1 MRYGWLWIF
10 VSFSFSAL
18 NASAQ
23 DAESFIEYTV
33 KKGDTCTGIAKE
45 VYGSGQLCYKMISKY
60 NKMSKKFVI
69 IPGQTLR
76 LPSRQELGVKDPD
89 PDAILSAKKGQ
100 VQARSPSTESW
111 KDAARGASLW
121 KLWRVNS
128 GEKSSAEVSFTR
140 IKGRLEMRENTLVI
154 IYGPQNSKTQTSTS
168 SRASLERGTL
178 RSRLGELS
186 GADKPELIVETPAAQ
201 ATINA
206 QGQTIFDV
214 EQNGTTRVANL
225 DSKGVSLEGRDAPS
239 ASPKKK
245 PRKRKRFVLP
255 ENTGSKVEPGK
266 DPTPP
271 KPLPA
276 APTWKSKGP
285 MRILTLGGKN
295 AATIV
300 WAPQAD
306 AAQYR
311 VELANKPDGTE
322 VLDSFKLQSSFN
334 QVVLENLPVQS
345 YWARV
350 STIDADR
357 FEGRPSGSLELVV
370 TKVDPK
376 PPQGLRVAKADAG
389 VVYVGSRF
397 EIPGLRCRLDEA
409 QAPAASL
416 ELTQA
421 GPQTL
426 SCVDDKDNASTLN
439 VQVEPIKV
447 SGLEKPLNLK
457 PGEQA
462 TLTFKTEPAT
472 DALTISPP
480 QGVTLIS
487 QTQRPDGSW
496 ELVLAAAPDAPAGA
510 QQLKLSLPQSSTQG
524 QQELTLAQ
532 APIEVGQS
540 LRTEPSPSTPTRAP
554 FMRLGVF
561 GQGSALYNEPLE
573 LDGEALGLGLGL
585 GLRADLLLSSQAWVG
600 FDAGLGQTGFELQA
614 RRAQHFNF
622 SLYGAWQITQT
633 SLAPFLR
640 FGVGGN
646 ILRYNTG
653 YDNTTRGFDAGARQ
667 TRALFPIEAGLGL
680 RLALGEYMSVRAD
693 FVEHLDPWS
702 EQGLGLYSSAMLGLS
717 VTY

>member
-1 MRYGWLWIF
+1 MRYGWMWIF
-10 VSFSFSAL
+10 VSCSFSAL
-18 NASAQ
+18 SVSAQ
-23 DAESFIEYTV
+23 EAPQGFIEYTV

-45 VYGSGQLCYKMISKY
+45 VYGSGQLCYKMISKF
-60 NKMSKKFVI
+60 NKMNKKFVI

-76 LPSRQELGVKDPD
+76 LPSREELGVKDPD
-89 PDAILSAKKGQ
+89 PDAILSAKKGK
-100 VQARSPSTESW
+100 VQARPPTTESW
-111 KDAARGASLW
+111 KDASRGESLW

-128 GEKSSAEVSFTR
+128 GERSSAEVSFTR
-140 IKGRLEMRENTLVI
+140 IQGRLEMRENTLVI
-154 IYGPQNSKTQTSTS
+154 IYGPQNSKTQAATS

-186 GADKPELIVETPAAQ
+186 GSDKPELVVETPAAE

-239 ASPKKK
+239 PKPKKK
-245 PRKRKRFVLP
+245 PKPRKRIALP
-255 ENTGSKVEPGK
+255 ENMGSKVEPGK

-271 KPLPA
+271 KPLPP
-276 APTWKSKGP
+276 APAWTTQGP
-285 MRILTLGGKN
+285 LRVLTLGGKN
-295 AATIV
+295 AATII
-300 WAPQAD
+300 WAPTTE

-334 QVVLENLPVQS
+334 QVVLENLPLQS

-350 STIDADR
+350 SSIDADR
-357 FEGRPSGSLELVV
+357 FEGRPSGALELIV
-370 TKVDPK
+370 TKVEPK
-376 PPQGLRVAKADAG
+376 APQGLRVTQDDPGA
-389 VVYVGSRF
+389 VYVGSRF
-397 EIPGLRCRLDEA
+397 EIPGLRCRLDES
-409 QAPAASL
+409 QDHVASL
-416 ELTQA
+416 ALNQP

-426 SCVDDKDNASTLN
+426 SCVDEKGNASTLN

-447 SGLEKPLNLK
+447 SGLEQPLNLT
-457 PGEQA
+457 PGQQT
-462 TLTFKTEPAT
+462 TLNLKTEPAT
-472 DALTISPP
+472 DALTVSPP
-480 QGVTLIS
+480 EGVTLVS
-487 QTQRPDGSW
+487 QTQRPDGTW
-496 ELVLAAAPDAPAGA
+496 ELVLAAAKDAPAGA
-510 QQLKLSLPQSSTQG
+510 RQLKLSLPQQG

-532 APIEVGQS
+532 APLEVGQQ
-540 LRTEPSPSTPTRAP
+540 LAIAPAPLQPTREA

-585 GLRADLLLSSQAWVG
+585 GLRADLLLSQQVWVG
-600 FDAGLGQTGFELQA
+600 LDAGLGQTGFELQA

-633 SLAPFLR
+633 ALAPFLR

-653 YDNTTRGFDAGARQ
+653 YDNTTRGFDVGQRQ
-667 TRALFPIEAGLGL
+667 TRALFPLEAGLGL
-680 RLALGEYMSVRAD
+680 RLELGEYMSVRAD